1 MDNESIRPYGLFTT
15 IVLTTIG
22 VGAFSYP
29 RYVCEVAGR
38 DGWISALV
46 AGIFAIIMVCLIYYV
61 QKLNNFDPYVE
72 IIFNSFG
79 KFFGYIVL
87 FLFMFYV
94 VVTLSVDMRSFVEVL
109 KIYLLQST
117 PIEFLILTILA
128 LGIYVVGF
136 GVGDLMK
143 FNEVVFFIVF
153 IPMILGFIFLVNS
166 VDFTNIM
173 PIGRSG
179 MYETYVS
186 GVYRGFLAF
195 GGYEILFL
203 AAPFIKD
210 RKKIKKISIF
220 SIIFIAVFYSFI
232 TIYCISIFELEETKS
247 LLWPTITM
255 ITSIDIPGN
264 FVERWEGIVMVLWIL
279 FFFTTFIALLYFAC
293 YTMRYGF
300 KIRKARVGSI
310 ILVPIIYFI
319 TMYADNI
326 NHLDY
331 LSRHLLI
338 PLEFINIVIV
348 PILLFLISIIKK
360 GRRGHNEK

>member
-1 MDNESIRPYGLFTT
+1 MNNESIRPYGLFTT

-46 AGIFAIIMVCLIYYV
+46 AGIFAIIMVSLIYYV
-61 QKLNNFDPYVE
+61 QKVNNFNSYVD

-94 VVTLSVDMRSFVEVL
+94 VITLSVDMRRFVEVL
-109 KIYLLQST
+109 KIYLLQNT

-153 IPMILGFIFLVNS
+153 IPMILGFIFLINS

-173 PIGRSG
+173 PIGKSS
-179 MYETYVS
+179 MYDTYIS

-203 AAPFIKD
+203 AAPFIRD
-210 RKKIKKISIF
+210 REKIKKTTIW
-220 SIIFIAVFYSFI
+220 SIIFIALFYSFI
-232 TIYCISIFELEETKS
+232 TIYCISIFEVEETKS

-279 FFFTTFIALLYFAC
+279 FYFTTFIALLYFAC
-293 YTMRYGF
+293 YTMRFGF
-300 KIRKARVGSI
+300 KIRKARVGAI

-319 TMYADNI
+319 TTYADNI
-326 NHLDY
+326 IHLDY
-331 LSRHLLI
+331 LCKKLLI

-348 PILLFLISIIKK
+348 PILLFIITILKK
-360 GRRGHNEK
+360 RKKEGVK

>member
-1 MDNESIRPYGLFTT
+1 MNNESIRPYGLFTT

-46 AGIFAIIMVCLIYYV
+46 AGVFAIIMVYLIYYV
-61 QKLNNFDPYVE
+61 QKVNNFDSYVD

-79 KFFGYIVL
+79 RFLGYVVL

-94 VVTLSVDMRSFVEVL
+94 VITLSVDMRRFAEVL
-109 KIYLLQST
+109 KIYLLQNT

-153 IPMILGFIFLVNS
+153 IPMILGFIFLINS

-173 PIGRSG
+173 PIGKSS
-179 MYETYVS
+179 MYDTYIS

-203 AAPFIKD
+203 AAPLIKD
-210 RKKIKKISIF
+210 REKIKKTTIW
-220 SIIFIAVFYSFI
+220 SIICIALFYSFI
-232 TIYCISIFELEETKS
+232 TIYCISIFEVEETKS

-279 FFFTTFIALLYFAC
+279 FYFTTFIALLYFAC
-293 YTMRYGF
+293 YTMRFGF
-300 KIRKARVGSI
+300 KIRKARVGAI

-319 TMYADNI
+319 TTYADNI
-326 NHLDY
+326 IHLDY
-331 LSRHLLI
+331 LCKKLLI

-348 PILLFLISIIKK
+348 PILLFIISIIKK
-360 GRRGHNEK
+360 RKKEGVQ